1 MNSNLVRSY
10 AKINAALNVLEKKT
24 LLHKIESIIFF
35 VSLYDSISIKRIKS
49 IKHQVQFSGKFSKNI
64 KKDNTVSK
72 LLRILDERKLIK
84 NKKFQ
89 IKIIKRIPNKAGL
102 GGGSMN
108 AANVLK
114 YFIKKKIIKISKK
127 EIYKICKLIGSDVI
141 IGLNSTNSI
150 LNSKNKIR
158 SFKNCKII
166 HTLIVKPNFGCSTKY
181 IYSKVKK
188 FTKAKFNKPNKK
200 MFNLDYL
207 KTTSNQLEKIAFLKY
222 PKLKS
227 IKQYLENSLN
237 PELVRMTGS
246 GSAIVAY
253 FQSKERCENAKKEFN
268 KRYKNYWSMTSKTI

>member
-10 AKINAALNVLEKKT
+10 AKINAALNILEKKT

-114 YFIKKKIIKISKK
+114 YFIKKK
-127 EIYKICKLIGSDVI
+127 L
-141 IGLNSTNSI
+141 
-150 LNSKNKIR
+150 
-158 SFKNCKII
+158 
-166 HTLIVKPNFGCSTKY
+166 
-181 IYSKVKK
+181 
-188 FTKAKFNKPNKK
+188 
-200 MFNLDYL
+200 
-207 KTTSNQLEKIAFLKY
+207 
-222 PKLKS
+222 
-227 IKQYLENSLN
+227 
-237 PELVRMTGS
+237 
-246 GSAIVAY
+246 
-253 FQSKERCENAKKEFN
+253 
-268 KRYKNYWSMTSKTI
+268 

>member
-10 AKINAALNVLEKKT
+10 AKINAALNILEKKT

-114 YFIKKKIIKISKK
+114 YFIKKKN
-127 EIYKICKLIGSDVI
+127 Y
-141 IGLNSTNSI
+141 
-150 LNSKNKIR
+150 KNK
-158 SFKNCKII
+158 
-166 HTLIVKPNFGCSTKY
+166 
-181 IYSKVKK
+181 
-188 FTKAKFNKPNKK
+188 
-200 MFNLDYL
+200 
-207 KTTSNQLEKIAFLKY
+207 
-222 PKLKS
+222 
-227 IKQYLENSLN
+227 
-237 PELVRMTGS
+237 
-246 GSAIVAY
+246 
-253 FQSKERCENAKKEFN
+253 
-268 KRYKNYWSMTSKTI
+268 

>member
-10 AKINAALNVLEKKT
+10 AKINAALNILEKKT

-127 EIYKICKLIGSDVI
+127 EIYKTMI
-141 IGLNSTNSI
+141 
-150 LNSKNKIR
+150 
-158 SFKNCKII
+158 
-166 HTLIVKPNFGCSTKY
+166 
-181 IYSKVKK
+181 
-188 FTKAKFNKPNKK
+188 
-200 MFNLDYL
+200 
-207 KTTSNQLEKIAFLKY
+207 
-222 PKLKS
+222 
-227 IKQYLENSLN
+227 
-237 PELVRMTGS
+237 
-246 GSAIVAY
+246 
-253 FQSKERCENAKKEFN
+253 
-268 KRYKNYWSMTSKTI
+268 

>member
-1 MNSNLVRSY
+1 MNSNFVRSY

-141 IGLNSTNSI
+141 IGLNSTNLI
-150 LNSKNKIR
+150 LTSKNKIR

-227 IKQYLENSLN
+227 IKKYLENSLN

>member
-10 AKINAALNVLEKKT
+10 AKINAALNILEKKT

-141 IGLNSTNSI
+141 IGLNSTNLI
-150 LNSKNKIR
+150 LTSKNKIR
-158 SFKNCKII
+158 SFKNCKIF

-188 FTKAKFNKPNKK
+188 YTKAKFNKPNKK

>member
-10 AKINAALNVLEKKT
+10 AKINAALNILEKKT

-114 YFIKKKIIKISKK
+114 YFIKKKN
-127 EIYKICKLIGSDVI
+127 YQ
-141 IGLNSTNSI
+141 
-150 LNSKNKIR
+150 NK
-158 SFKNCKII
+158 
-166 HTLIVKPNFGCSTKY
+166 
-181 IYSKVKK
+181 
-188 FTKAKFNKPNKK
+188 
-200 MFNLDYL
+200 
-207 KTTSNQLEKIAFLKY
+207 
-222 PKLKS
+222 
-227 IKQYLENSLN
+227 
-237 PELVRMTGS
+237 
-246 GSAIVAY
+246 
-253 FQSKERCENAKKEFN
+253 
-268 KRYKNYWSMTSKTI
+268 